1 MQIDCNTKL
10 YIEIHF
16 WDIVPILSLLDVYTL
31 VSYRDTAKELCA
43 EAIINKNTDK
53 AKYYH
58 CLARLL
64 ELNIMTHKVEEIL

>member
-1 MQIDCNTKL
+1 MN
-10 YIEIHF
+10 YSANEIATM
-16 WDIVPILSLLDVYTL
+16 LNLL
-31 VSYRDTAKELCA
+31 VSDET
-43 EAIINKNTDK
+43 ITDK

>member
-10 YIEIHF
+10 YIKIHF
-16 WDIVPILSLLDVYTL
+16 WDIVKILNELDIYTL
-31 VSYRDTAKELCA
+31 VSYRETACELCS
-43 EAIINKNTDK
+43 EAIINKQEDK

-58 CLARLL
+58 CLAHLL

>member
-1 MQIDCNTKL
+1 MNIDCITKL

-16 WDIVPILSLLDVYTL
+16 WDIVPILTQLDIYTL
-31 VSYRDTAKELCA
+31 VSYRDTTKELCSD
-43 EAIINKNTDK
+43 AIVNKNSDK

-64 ELNIMTHKVEEIL
+64 ELNIMTHKVEEIM